1 MKRFEG
7 KNVVITGAAAGIG
20 QATAQRIAEEGGNVA
35 LIDINAEGLAGHEEA
50 RRGSR
55 GQGVGLRVQCH
66 RRRSRER
73 GDRSSGRRYGRFRHV
88 VSLRWHPAHLPHPR
102 DEHSS
107 SGINIIDINL
117 NGTFYVNHAAL
128 PHLLKNRFSALVNCS
143 STSAIGSHPW
153 MAAYAAS
160 KGGVISMTR
169 ALYQEYVKQG
179 LRANCVVPG
188 GIATAL
194 HGDFKAPAGADMELL
209 KRRHALRGLRQARPR
224 SQRHRLLGLRRR
236 PLRKRHRSPS
246 RRRRSLL
253 ADRLVPQK
261 RATSPT
267 GFQCLA
273 GRGRRGGRLGARGAL
288 GRRLRCRPGCFRGEL
303 RRRRWLV

>member
-35 LIDINAEGLAGHEEA
+35 LIDINAEGLAGTKKLAEAHGAKAWVYECNVTDGARVKEVIDQAAEDMGGFDTLCHCAGILRTYHTHEMTFE
-50 RRGSR
+50 
-55 GQGVGLRVQCH
+55 Q
-66 RRRSRER
+66 
-73 GDRSSGRRYGRFRHV
+73 
-88 VSLRWHPAHLPHPR
+88 WHQ
-102 DEHSS
+102 
-107 SGINIIDINL
+107 IIDINL

-194 HGDFKAPAGADMELL
+194 HGDFKAPPGADMELL
-209 KRRHALRGLRQARPR
+209 KGAMPFVGFAKPAHAASVIAFLASDDARYINGTEIR
-224 SQRHRLLGLRRR
+224 
-236 PLRKRHRSPS
+236 
-246 RRRRSLL
+246 
-253 ADRLVPQK
+253 AD
-261 RATSPT
+261 
-267 GFQCLA
+267 G
-273 GRGRRGGRLGARGAL
+273 GAL
-288 GRRLRCRPGCFRGEL
+288 S
-303 RRRRWLV
+303 